1 MNSWKK
7 LFVSVM
13 SVCILIPIS
22 SLSAAE
28 LGEKPAKPLV
38 PIRAFAQDNG
48 AKLSWEASTK
58 KITLEKNKTTL
69 VLTIGEKDVVLNGK
83 TLSLEQPIQVT
94 KGTAYVDEDF
104 MKQALAEA
112 PEDIFI
118 DLLSKGE
125 GTEAAKYV
133 NTSAAEALPTPVLN
147 QLWKSLEQ
155 QFGPITKEPTAKK
168 VAQDTVHRNITYTFT
183 SKSSPLNVIV
193 RMDANGLV
201 DDIYISPEIPD
212 VYQKPSYDN
221 PNTYTEEAIT
231 IGEGK
236 FTLPG
241 TLTLPKG
248 EGPFPVVI
256 LVHGSGANNQDEAI
270 GGAKPFRDLAVGLAS
285 QGIATV
291 RYDKVTYTHS
301 YKITSQPKF
310 ALKHETVDDANRAV
324 LFVKSNKKIK
334 PDAIFVAGHSQ
345 GGFALP
351 LIIANDTGHDIA
363 GGISLA
369 GPSTTFADV
378 IVEQTTNYVSRAKEL
393 GLDVKP
399 YEQQAEYFKGFADL
413 LNDKQY
419 SKDNLPKDF
428 PLPSA
433 YWWYEQR
440 DYVPTELAK
449 TQNTPLFIIQGEND
463 IQVSMKQFN
472 GWKTALQTHTNV
484 SFKSYPNVNH
494 ILASYEKPSIA
505 QEYLQPSN
513 VSEQIIQDIAKWVVQ
528 TSK

>member
-13 SVCILIPIS
+13 SVCMLIPIS

-28 LGEKPAKPLV
+28 LGEQPAKSLV

-58 KITLEKNKTTL
+58 QITLEKNKTTL
-69 VLTIGEKDVVLNGK
+69 VLTIGKKDAVLNGK

-133 NTSAAEALPTPVLN
+133 STNSIDALPTPLLN

-155 QFGPITKEPTAKK
+155 QLGPITKQPTSKK
-168 VAQDTVHRNITYTFT
+168 VAQDSVHRNITYTFT
-183 SKSSPLNVIV
+183 SKASPLTVIV
-193 RMDANGLV
+193 RMDANGLI
-201 DDIYISPEIPD
+201 DDLFVSPATPD
-212 VYQKPSYDN
+212 VYQKPSYDH
-221 PNTYTEEAIT
+221 PDAYTEEAIT
-231 IGEGK
+231 VGEGK
-236 FTLPG
+236 FALPG

-248 EGPFPVVI
+248 DGPFPVVI
-256 LVHGSGANNQDEAI
+256 LVHGSGTNDRDESI
-270 GGAKPFRDLAVGLAS
+270 GGGKPFRDIAVGLAS

-291 RYDKVTYTHS
+291 RYDKLTYTHS
-301 YKITSQPKF
+301 YKVAAQPKF
-310 ALKHETVDDANRAV
+310 TLKQETVDDANRAV
-324 LFVKSNKKIK
+324 QFIKSNKKIDPK
-334 PDAIFVAGHSQ
+334 AIFVAGHSQ

-351 LIIANDTGHDIA
+351 LIIANDTDHDIA
-363 GGISLA
+363 GGISIA
-369 GPSTTFADV
+369 GPSTSFADV
-378 IVEQTTNYVSRAKEL
+378 LIEQTDGLVARAKEL
-393 GLDVKP
+393 GIDAKP
-399 YEQQAEYFKGFADL
+399 YEQQAKFYQGIATMVKDT
-413 LNDKQY
+413 KY

-428 PLPSA
+428 PIPSS
-433 YWWYEQR
+433 YWWFEQR

-449 TQNTPLFIIQGEND
+449 TQNTPLLILQGEND
-463 IQVSMKQFN
+463 IQVSMNQFK

-494 ILASYEKPSIA
+494 ILASYGKPSIG

-513 VSEQIIQDIAKWVVQ
+513 VFEPIIQDIAKWVLR
-528 TSK
+528 K

>member
-1 MNSWKK
+1 MKSWKK

-13 SVCILIPIS
+13 SVCMLIPIS

-28 LGEKPAKPLV
+28 QGEQPANSLV

-69 VLTIGEKDVVLNGK
+69 VLTIGEKEAVLNGK
-83 TLSLEQPIQVT
+83 ALSLEQPIQVT

-104 MKQALAEA
+104 MKQVLAEA

-133 NTSAAEALPTPVLN
+133 STSSAEALPTSLLSK
-147 QLWKSLEQ
+147 LWSSLEG
-155 QFGPITKEPTAKK
+155 QFGYIPIQPTAKK
-168 VAQDTVHRNITYTFT
+168 VTQDSVHRNAVYSFT
-183 SKSSPLNVIV
+183 SKATPLTIIV

-201 DDIYISPEIPD
+201 DDLNVSAAVPD
-212 VYQKPSYDN
+212 VYQKPSYDH
-221 PNTYTEEAIT
+221 PNSYTEEEIT

-236 FTLPG
+236 FALPG

-248 EGPFPVVI
+248 DGPFPVVI
-256 LVHGSGANNQDEAI
+256 LVHGSGANDRDEAM

-310 ALKHETVDDANRAV
+310 ALKQETVDDANRAV
-324 LFVKSNKKIK
+324 EFVKSNKKIDPK
-334 PDAIFVAGHSQ
+334 AIFVAGHSQ

-351 LIIANDTGHDIA
+351 LILANDTGHDIA
-363 GGISLA
+363 GGISIA
-369 GPSTTFADV
+369 GPSTTFAEV
-378 IVEQTTNYVSRAKEL
+378 IVEQTTNYVSRAKQL
-393 GLDVKP
+393 GMDVKP
-399 YEQQAEYFKGFADL
+399 FEQQAEYFKGFEEM

-419 SKDNLPKDF
+419 SKENLPKNF
-428 PLPSA
+428 PLPSP

-472 GWKTALQTHTNV
+472 GWKSALKDHTNV
-484 SFKSYPNVNH
+484 TFKSYPNVNH
-494 ILASYEKPSIA
+494 VLASYEKPSIA
-505 QEYLQPSN
+505 QEYYLPSN
-513 VSEQIIQDIAKWVVQ
+513 VFEPIIQDIAKWVLR
-528 TSK
+528 K

>member
-13 SVCILIPIS
+13 SVCMLIPIS

-28 LGEKPAKPLV
+28 QGEQPAKSLV

-69 VLTIGEKDVVLNGK
+69 VLTIGENDAVLNGK

-94 KGTAYVDEDF
+94 KGTAYVDEAF

-118 DLLSKGE
+118 DLLSKGD
-125 GTEAAKYV
+125 GAEAAKYV
-133 NTSAAEALPTPVLN
+133 STNSAEALPTSLLN
-147 QLWKSLEQ
+147 QFWKYLEQ
-155 QFGPITKEPTAKK
+155 QFGPITKQPTAKK
-168 VAQDTVHRNITYTFT
+168 ITQDTVHRNAEYSFT
-183 SKSSPLNVIV
+183 SKAAPLTIIV
-193 RMDANGLV
+193 RMDATGLV
-201 DDIYISPEIPD
+201 DDLYVSQAVPD
-212 VYQKPSYDN
+212 VYQKPSYDH
-221 PNTYTEEAIT
+221 PNSYTEEAIT

-236 FTLPG
+236 FALPG

-248 EGPFPVVI
+248 DGPFPVVI
-256 LVHGSGANNQDEAI
+256 LVQGSGSSDQDEAM

-285 QGIATV
+285 QGVATV
-291 RYDKVTYTHS
+291 RYDKVSYTHS
-301 YKITSQPKF
+301 YKFTSQPKYT
-310 ALKHETVDDANRAV
+310 LKQETVDDANRAV
-324 LFVKSNKKIK
+324 QFIKSNKKIDPK
-334 PDAIFVAGHSQ
+334 AIFVAGHSQ
-345 GGFALP
+345 GGYALP

-369 GPSTTFADV
+369 GLSTSFADLM
-378 IVEQTTNYVSRAKEL
+378 IEQTDNLVARAKQL
-393 GLDVKP
+393 GIDAKL
-399 YEQQAEYFKGFADL
+399 YEQQAEFYQKAARMIK
-413 LNDKQY
+413 DKQY

-428 PLPSA
+428 PISSA
-433 YWWYEQR
+433 YWWFEQR

-449 TQNTPLFIIQGEND
+449 TQTTPLFIIQGEND

-472 GWKTALQTHTNV
+472 GWKSALKDHTNV

-494 ILASYEKPSIA
+494 VLASYEKPSIG

-513 VSEQIIQDIAKWVVQ
+513 VFEPIIQDIAKWVLR
-528 TSK
+528 K